1 MDKNIAVFNL
11 LSYETQNFLTL
22 VFNFIDF
29 IKNSKVTITK
39 QDGTKISYYLS
50 NNDSMLNLSI
60 LLSVLYTKNDFKN
73 FFNSEGITISNI
85 LKQFNKNIKDFEL
98 KSDIKQTTSFN
109 EYNLEEIIDEIMQ
122 NEDSLYFINNG
133 ASIEDESFESK
144 NKITSE
150 IKIFQFLNYIIS
162 NPQSNNYIEI
172 ILEKL
177 YKLDDY
183 NTEIIIPKLI
193 DLIDYE
199 AKDYYSFNYDTDVD
213 TSIINNTITYEY
225 DNLSLIQCKNK
236 CFIRLKK
243 QITINGIKLPKY
255 LKIESIE
262 VNNRVYTDFLMIKT
276 LLFNVTYNKI
286 KFRCSNDIEFS
297 INKEILFGNSKEDEH
312 VLAEDFICYLSKVS
326 KEIFEIDKRQ
336 EVTDILS
343 KIYNL
348 NENDLYNTSDNTTN
362 IDTKD
367 ETYMQK
373 EQSNLE
379 KYGENLTNMFYLKDP
394 SIGRDDIIRKIERIL
409 LYPERDKS
417 IIITGP
423 AGTGKTAVVKGLAY
437 RIQKGIVPQALND
450 IKIISIDA
458 PSIVSGCK
466 YVGTLEEKL
475 KGILDEASTD
485 KNIIIFIDEVH
496 QVMGAGRSEGNKV
509 TIAEILKPYLDYGKV
524 RIIGAT
530 TDEEYLENIESNTA
544 FKSRLKRI
552 KLEEPER
559 DVIYEIINDLINAY
573 NKISYSKVI
582 MDEDEKDKIINF
594 LIDATTTKSRTFNDR
609 VNNPRLVLDIVKEA
623 YAIAALSD
631 RFEVTIDDFIEA
643 LNDEERI
650 YDSSK
655 QRCIQMLKQKTNYK
669 KEKAIILEFKPEKYE
684 LHPLE

>member
-11 LSYETQNFLTL
+11 LSYETQNFLTI

-60 LLSVLYTKNDFKN
+60 LLSVLYIKNDFKN

-133 ASIEDESFESK
+133 ASIEDEDFESK

-326 KEIFEIDKRQ
+326 KEIFEINKRQ

-475 KGILDEASTD
+475 KGILDEASID

-623 YAIAALSD
+623 YAIAALND

-669 KEKAIILEFKPEKYE
+669 KEKAIILEFKPKK
-684 LHPLE
+684 

>member
-133 ASIEDESFESK
+133 ASIEDEDFESK

-225 DNLSLIQCKNK
+225 DNLSLTQCKNK

-582 MDEDEKDKIINF
+582 MDEDERDKIINF

-669 KEKAIILEFKPEKYE
+669 KEKAIILEFKPKK
-684 LHPLE
+684 

>member
-11 LSYETQNFLTL
+11 LSYETQNFLTI

-133 ASIEDESFESK
+133 ASIEDEDFESK

-326 KEIFEIDKRQ
+326 KEIFEINKRQ

-475 KGILDEASTD
+475 KGILDEASID

-623 YAIAALSD
+623 YAIAALND

-669 KEKAIILEFKPEKYE
+669 KEKAIILEFKPKK
-684 LHPLE
+684 

>member
-29 IKNSKVTITK
+29 IKNSKITITK

-199 AKDYYSFNYDTDVD
+199 AKDYYSFNYNTDVD

-609 VNNPRLVLDIVKEA
+609 VNNPRLVLDIVKES
-623 YAIAALSD
+623 YAIAALND

-669 KEKAIILEFKPEKYE
+669 KEKAIILEFKPKK
-684 LHPLE
+684 

>member
-133 ASIEDESFESK
+133 ASIEDECFESK

-213 TSIINNTITYEY
+213 TSIINSTITYEY

-297 INKEILFGNSKEDEH
+297 INKEILFG
-312 VLAEDFICYLSKVS
+312 
-326 KEIFEIDKRQ
+326 
-336 EVTDILS
+336 
-343 KIYNL
+343 
-348 NENDLYNTSDNTTN
+348 
-362 IDTKD
+362 
-367 ETYMQK
+367 
-373 EQSNLE
+373 
-379 KYGENLTNMFYLKDP
+379 
-394 SIGRDDIIRKIERIL
+394 IR
-409 LYPERDKS
+409 
-417 IIITGP
+417 
-423 AGTGKTAVVKGLAY
+423 
-437 RIQKGIVPQALND
+437 
-450 IKIISIDA
+450 
-458 PSIVSGCK
+458 
-466 YVGTLEEKL
+466 
-475 KGILDEASTD
+475 
-485 KNIIIFIDEVH
+485 F
-496 QVMGAGRSEGNKV
+496 
-509 TIAEILKPYLDYGKV
+509 
-524 RIIGAT
+524 
-530 TDEEYLENIESNTA
+530 
-544 FKSRLKRI
+544 
-552 KLEEPER
+552 
-559 DVIYEIINDLINAY
+559 
-573 NKISYSKVI
+573 
-582 MDEDEKDKIINF
+582 
-594 LIDATTTKSRTFNDR
+594 
-609 VNNPRLVLDIVKEA
+609 
-623 YAIAALSD
+623 
-631 RFEVTIDDFIEA
+631 
-643 LNDEERI
+643 
-650 YDSSK
+650 
-655 QRCIQMLKQKTNYK
+655 
-669 KEKAIILEFKPEKYE
+669 
-684 LHPLE
+684 

>member
-11 LSYETQNFLTL
+11 LSYETQNFLTI

-326 KEIFEIDKRQ
+326 KEIFEINKRQ

-475 KGILDEASTD
+475 KGILDEASID

-623 YAIAALSD
+623 YAIAALND

-669 KEKAIILEFKPEKYE
+669 KEKAIILEFKPKK
-684 LHPLE
+684 

>member
-11 LSYETQNFLTL
+11 LSYETQNFLTI

-60 LLSVLYTKNDFKN
+60 LLSVLYIKNDFKN

-183 NTEIIIPKLI
+183 NAEIIIPKLI

-312 VLAEDFICYLSKVS
+312 VLAEDFICYLSRVS

-336 EVTDILS
+336 EVTDILA

-437 RIQKGIVPQALND
+437 RIQKGIVPQTLND

-582 MDEDEKDKIINF
+582 MDEDERDKIINF

-669 KEKAIILEFKPEKYE
+669 KEKAIILEFKPKK
-684 LHPLE
+684 

>member
-85 LKQFNKNIKDFEL
+85 LKQFNKNIKNFEL

-172 ILEKL
+172 IFEKL

-213 TSIINNTITYEY
+213 TSIINSTITYEY

-336 EVTDILS
+336 EVSDILS

-669 KEKAIILEFKPEKYE
+669 KEKAIILEFKPKK
-684 LHPLE
+684 

>member
-11 LSYETQNFLTL
+11 LSYETQNFLTI

-60 LLSVLYTKNDFKN
+60 LLSVLYIKNDFKN

-437 RIQKGIVPQALND
+437 RIQKGIVPQTLND

-582 MDEDEKDKIINF
+582 MDEDERDKIINF

-669 KEKAIILEFKPEKYE
+669 KEKAIILEFKPKK
-684 LHPLE
+684 

>member
-162 NPQSNNYIEI
+162 NTQSNNYIEI

-213 TSIINNTITYEY
+213 TSISNNTITYEY

-367 ETYMQK
+367 KTYMQK

-669 KEKAIILEFKPEKYE
+669 KEKAIILEFKPEK
-684 LHPLE
+684 

>member
-162 NPQSNNYIEI
+162 NTQSNNYIEI

-213 TSIINNTITYEY
+213 TSIINSTITYEY

-669 KEKAIILEFKPEKYE
+669 KEKAIILEFKPKK
-684 LHPLE
+684 

>member
-11 LSYETQNFLTL
+11 LSYETQNFLTI

-60 LLSVLYTKNDFKN
+60 LLSVLYIKNDFKN

-133 ASIEDESFESK
+133 ASIEDEDFESK

-475 KGILDEASTD
+475 KGILDEASID

-623 YAIAALSD
+623 YAIAALND

-669 KEKAIILEFKPEKYE
+669 KEKAIILEFKPKK
-684 LHPLE
+684 

>member
-213 TSIINNTITYEY
+213 TSIINSTITYEY

-530 TDEEYLENIESNTA
+530 TDEEYLENIESNTS

-669 KEKAIILEFKPEKYE
+669 KEKAIILEFKPKK
-684 LHPLE
+684 

>member
-162 NPQSNNYIEI
+162 NTQSNNYIEI

-509 TIAEILKPYLDYGKV
+509 TIAEILKPYLDYGKI

-669 KEKAIILEFKPEKYE
+669 KEKAIILEFKPKK
-684 LHPLE
+684 

>member
-162 NPQSNNYIEI
+162 NTQSNNYIEI

-475 KGILDEASTD
+475 KGILDEANTD

-669 KEKAIILEFKPEKYE
+669 KEKAIILEFKPEK
-684 LHPLE
+684 

>member
-162 NPQSNNYIEI
+162 NTQSNNYIEI

-367 ETYMQK
+367 KTYMQK

-509 TIAEILKPYLDYGKV
+509 TIAEILKPYLDYGKI

-669 KEKAIILEFKPEKYE
+669 KEKAIILEFKPKK
-684 LHPLE
+684 

>member
-109 EYNLEEIIDEIMQ
+109 EYNLEEIIDEIME
-122 NEDSLYFINNG
+122 NEDSLYFINNC

-669 KEKAIILEFKPEKYE
+669 KEKAIILEFKPEK
-684 LHPLE
+684 

>member
-109 EYNLEEIIDEIMQ
+109 EYNLEEIIDEIME

-669 KEKAIILEFKPEKYE
+669 KEKAIILEFKPKK
-684 LHPLE
+684 

>member
-213 TSIINNTITYEY
+213 TSIINSTITYEY

-485 KNIIIFIDEVH
+485 KNIILFMDEIH
-496 QVMGAGRSEGNKV
+496 QAIGAGRSEGNKV

-669 KEKAIILEFKPEKYE
+669 KEKAIILEFKPKK
-684 LHPLE
+684 

>member
-11 LSYETQNFLTL
+11 LSYETQNFLTI

-312 VLAEDFICYLSKVS
+312 VLAEDFICYLSKIS
-326 KEIFEIDKRQ
+326 KEIFEINKRQ

-348 NENDLYNTSDNTTN
+348 NENDLYNTSDNSTN

-475 KGILDEASTD
+475 KGILDEASID

-582 MDEDEKDKIINF
+582 MDEDERDKIINF

-623 YAIAALSD
+623 YAIAALND

-669 KEKAIILEFKPEKYE
+669 KEKAIILEFKPKK
-684 LHPLE
+684 